1 MRLAWF
7 TPWPPDRHPAARRS
21 RDIVR
26 ALAARGDDIE
36 LVVADE
42 AVFGADYAVAGAP
55 GGRMVTATDSRTH
68 GAGPDLAVY
77 AVVNDAACAFMW
89 PTLMEQPGLTLLH
102 DTNIH
107 ALWRAAAPGGAAAY
121 RTEFARSHPDV
132 HPDGAELAIAGFEGA
147 YESFWPML
155 RSVVAASRV
164 LTVPT
169 AAAARDLQSRW
180 PGASIAIVTPGIEAP
195 APSNA
200 DTRRARR
207 SALNLPDQ
215 AVVFGVVGEGDGSVA
230 RRRLPPILRAFAGT
244 LGRVPH
250 VRLLI
255 AGMETD
261 LALQPP
267 AVRDAIARVGPVTEE
282 ERRHLMD
289 VVDVLVDLHWPPAA
303 GPSDQWLAGMAAGRP
318 AIGMDTAATADVPLL
333 DPRSWRPPVDGRD
346 PVGVAIDILD
356 EDHSLRLACYRLA
369 VDHAL
374 RERLGRAAH
383 TYWEQ
388 THTLSHMTA
397 GVVRAIDLAL
407 ARPANRPAPFPQLHQ
422 PEDSVMQ
429 EPTC

>member
-42 AVFGADYAVAGAP
+42 AVFATDRAVVGALGAHI
-55 GGRMVTATDSRTH
+55 VTATDDRTH
-68 GAGPDLAVY
+68 GAGRDLAVY
-77 AVVNDAACAFMW
+77 AVVNDAAGAFMW
-89 PTLMEQPGLTLLH
+89 PALVEQPGLTLLH

-107 ALWRAAAPGGAAAY
+107 ALRRAATPGGAAGY
-121 RTEFARSHPDV
+121 RTEFAWNHPDV
-132 HPDGAELAIAGFEGA
+132 HVDAAELAIAGFQGA

-155 RSVVAASRV
+155 RSVVEASRV
-164 LTVPT
+164 LAVPT
-169 AAAARDLQSRW
+169 AAAAGDLQSRW
-180 PGASIAIVTPGIEAP
+180 PAAAIAIVTPGIEAP
-195 APSNA
+195 APSDA

-215 AVVFGVVGEGDGSVA
+215 AVVFGVVGEGDGSA
-230 RRRLPPILRAFAGT
+230 ARRLPLILRAFVGT

-250 VRLLI
+250 LRLLI

-261 LALQPP
+261 LARQPP
-267 AVRDAIARVGPVTEE
+267 AVRDAIARVGPVTDE
-282 ERRHLMD
+282 ERRHMMD
-289 VVDVLVDLHWPPAA
+289 AVDVLVDLHWPPAA

-318 AIGMDTAATADVPLL
+318 AIVLDTAAAAEVPML
-333 DPRSWRPPVDGRD
+333 DPRSWRPPADGRE
-346 PVGVAIDILD
+346 PVGVGVDILD
-356 EDHSLRLACYRLA
+356 EDHSLRAACYRLA

-397 GVVRAIDLAL
+397 GVVRAIDLAIAYPAAAL
-407 ARPANRPAPFPQLHQ
+407 SPRTSPNPGRCRPDRA
-422 PEDSVMQ
+422 D
-429 EPTC
+429 